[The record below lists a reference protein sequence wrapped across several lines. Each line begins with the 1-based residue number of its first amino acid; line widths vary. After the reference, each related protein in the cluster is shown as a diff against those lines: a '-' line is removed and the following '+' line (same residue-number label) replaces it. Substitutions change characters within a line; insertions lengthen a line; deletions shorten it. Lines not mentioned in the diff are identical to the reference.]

1 MKAGISIRVVA
12 VLIAVFLVLPTIIVV
27 ATSFTEARIIT
38 FPPKGFS
45 LQWFEEILTSR
56 RWMGALQNSLV
67 AGLIA
72 AAIAMVVGVSLAMA
86 AARGT
91 WMPRTALTMFSLLPM
106 LVPLVVIALGVYLV
120 FVQFG
125 FYGNVWSFGVAHS
138 LLGVPFVFVNVLAA
152 LTGLDPRVEEAARV
166 SGASY
171 PVTLVRITIPQILP
185 SALIGGLFA
194 FIASWDE
201 VVIANFLA
209 TPGFKTIP
217 VMIWGQVREGLEPT
231 TSAVSTILTAVTFV
245 IFIFVTILNIR
256 KSRRKTR

>member
-27 ATSFTEARIIT
+27 TTSFTEARIIT

-171 PVTLVRITIPQILP
+171 PVTLIRITIPQILP
-185 SALIGGLFA
+185 SALIGGRLQRA
-194 FIASWDE
+194 HAGG
-201 VVIANFLA
+201 AHRHHAPPPLA
-209 TPGFKTIP
+209 RRHNARGRIGAYIVHLRMHHTVFHIS
-217 VMIWGQVREGLEPT
+217 RLHRAEGAQPD
-231 TSAVSTILTAVTFV
+231 V
-245 IFIFVTILNIR
+245 
-256 KSRRKTR
+256 

>member
-1 MKAGISIRVVA
+1 MRAGVSIRIVA

-27 ATSFTEARIIT
+27 ATAFTEARIIT

-45 LQWFEEILTSR
+45 LRWFEEVLTSR
-56 RWMGALQNSLV
+56 QWVAALQNSV
-67 AGLIA
+67 VVGLIA
-72 AAIAMVVGVSLAMA
+72 AVIAMVVGVSLAMA

-91 WMPRTALTMFSLLPM
+91 WMPRTALTMFALMPM

-125 FYGNVWSFGVAHS
+125 FYGSVWSFGVAHS
-138 LLGVPFVFVNVLAA
+138 LLGIPFVFVNVLAA

-166 SGASY
+166 AGASY

-201 VVIANFLA
+201 VVVANFLA
-209 TPGFKTIP
+209 TPAFKTIP
-217 VMIWGQVREGLEPT
+217 VMIWGQVREGLEPS
-231 TSAVSTILTAVTFV
+231 TSAVSTVLTAVTFV
-245 IFIFVTILNIR
+245 VFVFVTMLNIR
-256 KSRRKTR
+256 KSRRTR